1 MHWERRF
8 PSASC
13 LSRARRSSFLVSRLR
28 SRRLSGAMAAASS
41 AGAHCWLC
49 GAQSFHG
56 DRHDEAAECAASRRG
71 FGQAN
76 YVEYVRFKCCG
87 CKCSIECLDAISEL
101 KARRMPA
108 GAKVHDP
115 CGIQL
120 LFDVRPWTLASDDPA
135 LEEVKEWW
143 TPANPSTRQ
152 PAEMRT
158 GPCPSYTQSQ
168 IEDCS
173 VRNGFGIAVSVI
185 QGPCGMAVSVPGR
198 PSTLLGTAVP
208 VPNQSLNAHR
218 DPSPSPSTLIGTHVP
233 VPTQSRP
240 SPDQSRP
247 CRRLPKTAKDPVGEC
262 ELIHVRVNRE
272 GQALFSPIFL
282 A

>member
-1 MHWERRF
+1 
-8 PSASC
+8 
-13 LSRARRSSFLVSRLR
+13 
-28 SRRLSGAMAAASS
+28 MAAASS

-101 KARRMPA
+101 KATRMPA

-120 LFDVRPWTLASDDPA
+120 LFDVRSWTLASDDPA
-135 LEEVKEWW
+135 LEKVKEWW

-152 PAEMRT
+152 PAEMKT
-158 GPCPSYTQSQ
+158 GPCC
-168 IEDCS
+168 EH
-173 VRNGFGIAVSVI
+173 GE
-185 QGPCGMAVSVPGR
+185 
-198 PSTLLGTAVP
+198 L
-208 VPNQSLNAHR
+208 
-218 DPSPSPSTLIGTHVP
+218 PSPVHPLDYHTP
-233 VPTQSRP
+233 
-240 SPDQSRP
+240 
-247 CRRLPKTAKDPVGEC
+247 
-262 ELIHVRVNRE
+262 
-272 GQALFSPIFL
+272 
-282 A
+282 